1 LRPKEGADN
10 RIVFG
15 GTPVDGPDSGLQ
27 TGYNPLKPLLF
38 GIASTLKNQSTTT
51 NRLAKGG
58 DF

>member
-10 RIVFG
+10 QTVFG
-15 GTPVDGPDSGLQ
+15 GTPVDDPDSRLQ

-38 GIASTLKNQSTTT
+38 GIASTLKNQSTT

-58 DF
+58 GF